1 MMQRLAPSSRWRHR
15 LTRRPWIASRPVCP
29 QREHTRR
36 RRRSR
41 TLTITPS
48 TVKLTSITDAPDRRK
63 SRLNA
68 VVTRTSPSSQAAEL
82 EHPAACCEGGGVSLA
97 LCATS
102 EEILRREAP
111 AHAPI
116 RERPS
121 PPNREET
128 RKYALSMSRRSWS
141 PKYTWYRDQGGW

>member
-1 MMQRLAPSSRWRHR
+1 MMQRLAPRSRWRHR

-82 EHPAACCEGGGVSLA
+82 EHPAACCEGGGVSSRSAQPPKEFSDAKRPLTRPFA
-97 LCATS
+97 SGRHHRTA
-102 EEILRREAP
+102 RRPVRTA
-111 AHAPI
+111 A
-116 RERPS
+116 
-121 PPNREET
+121 
-128 RKYALSMSRRSWS
+128 ALSEQRL
-141 PKYTWYRDQGGW
+141 PKCPLRVNG